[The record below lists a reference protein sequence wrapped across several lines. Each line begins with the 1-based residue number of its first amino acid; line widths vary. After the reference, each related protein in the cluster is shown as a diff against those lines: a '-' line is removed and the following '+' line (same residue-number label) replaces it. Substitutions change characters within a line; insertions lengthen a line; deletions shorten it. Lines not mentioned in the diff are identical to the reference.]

1 MSSVVG
7 KRGTA
12 HAAPTR
18 MDEPHDEALAGSS
31 SADRNPFILPADE
44 EVFRM
49 RQDEKSRKA
58 KERVARRGQKVWQKT
73 TKSAVSGRSA
83 KVGDLLKSTGAAIV
97 GGEDST
103 PGKRALA
110 NAEMMHQAATMIT
123 NDRQQEKES
132 MAEFISKK
140 REMFLVQMSLD
151 TKREEIR
158 KLEEKAR
165 MKEEALRKSEQMLEE
180 DAIRF
185 DTFLKENDK
194 KAHEAIKKAERETK
208 LKTDKAQEIK
218 KLNQQIQMVQSDMSK
233 HREALEDCLRYKEFL
248 DSLVPPEWFEE
259 QNQIKRDRQ
268 EQRRQARIKQKK
280 KSYEEAKKK
289 VLAEFVEEE
298 RRRDEALAK
307 QGRVKKKSE
316 KKARQPDLP
325 PPPKLDQEPLTSSE
339 EDIPMFFTKQEQ
351 LLDIFQ
357 ALEEQNLFFIQ
368 NSQETEHALDELKQN
383 FGKVQKTMDTKT
395 QALRSN
401 IRELVDSID
410 VEEAKAEQL
419 RKRIAAS
426 TGDTLDRQEEL
437 LKQLNKEV
445 KHVYERCGF
454 NASSSPTTLYM
465 LSDLEARLEDLLS
478 DIAQMPEEY
487 VAKAEKASTSRKG
500 REKKRA
506 EQQALQ
512 ERMQE
517 ERNRKAIE
525 RSLQAPRKKV
535 GRPVMFRSR
544 LQKRKV
550 SKNKD
555 MSHGEDL
562 DEIKHLT

>member
-1 MSSVVG
+1 MASTI
-7 KRGTA
+7 KQREMA
-12 HAAPTR
+12 HALHAGL
-18 MDEPHDEALAGSS
+18 DETDEEASASS
-31 SADRNPFILPADE
+31 NSLNRNPFILPADE

-49 RQDEKSRKA
+49 RQEEKSRKA

-73 TKSAVSGRSA
+73 TKSAISGRSA
-83 KVGDLLKSTGAAIV
+83 KIGDLLKNTGASIV
-97 GGEDST
+97 TGEGAT

-132 MAEFISKK
+132 MAEFIAKK

-165 MKEEALRKSEQMLEE
+165 MKEEALRKSEQARKEMLEE

-259 QNQIKRDRQ
+259 QNQIKRERQ
-268 EQRRQARIKQKK
+268 EARKQARIKQQR

-289 VLAEFVEEE
+289 VMAEFIEEE

-307 QGRVKKKSE
+307 QGRVKKKLE

-325 PPPKLDQEPLTSSE
+325 PLPKLDQEPLTSSE
-339 EDIPMFFTKQEQ
+339 EDIPMFFTKQGQ

-401 IRELVDSID
+401 IRELVDSIE
-410 VEEAKAEQL
+410 VEDAKAEQL

-437 LKQLNKEV
+437 LRQLNKEV

-454 NASSSPTTLYM
+454 DASSSPTTLYM

-478 DIAQMPEEY
+478 DIAHMPEEY
-487 VAKAEKASTSRKG
+487 VAKAEK
-500 REKKRA
+500 
-506 EQQALQ
+506 
-512 ERMQE
+512 
-517 ERNRKAIE
+517 
-525 RSLQAPRKKV
+525 
-535 GRPVMFRSR
+535 
-544 LQKRKV
+544 
-550 SKNKD
+550 
-555 MSHGEDL
+555 
-562 DEIKHLT
+562 

>member
-1 MSSVVG
+1 
-7 KRGTA
+7 TNW
-12 HAAPTR
+12 
-18 MDEPHDEALAGSS
+18 DERQEEGSQAS
-31 SADRNPFILPADE
+31 KKMERNPFILPADE

-49 RQDEKSRKA
+49 KEDEQSRKA
-58 KERVARRGQKVWQKT
+58 RDRIARRRQKVWQKT
-73 TKSAVSGRSA
+73 TKTTVSGRSA
-83 KVGDLLKSTGAAIV
+83 KIGDLFKHTGATIAMD
-97 GGEDST
+97 GTAGA
-103 PGKRALA
+103 GKRALA

-123 NDRQQEKES
+123 SDRQQEKES
-132 MAEFISKK
+132 MAEFIAKK

-208 LKTDKAQEIK
+208 LKSDKAQEIK

-248 DSLVPPEWFEE
+248 DGLVPPEWFEE
-259 QNQIKRDRQ
+259 QTRIKRERQ
-268 EQRRQARIKQKK
+268 EARRQARIKQKK
-280 KSYEEAKKK
+280 KAYEEEKRR
-289 VLAEFVEEE
+289 VLSEFAEEE
-298 RRRDEALAK
+298 RRREEALAK

-316 KKARQPDLP
+316 KKARQPDIPPLP
-325 PPPKLDQEPLTSSE
+325 KFDQEPLTSSE
-339 EDIPMFFTKQEQ
+339 EDIPMYFTKQEQ

-383 FGKVQKTMDTKT
+383 FGKVQAAMDAKT

-401 IRELVDSID
+401 IAELVESIH

-419 RKRIAAS
+419 SKRIAAS
-426 TGDTLDRQEEL
+426 TGDTLDRQEGL
-437 LKQLNKEV
+437 LRQLNKEV
-445 KHVYERCGF
+445 KNVYERCGF
-454 NASSSPTTLYM
+454 DASSSPTTLYM
-465 LSDLEARLEDLLS
+465 LSDLEARLEDLLN

-487 VAKAEKASTSRKG
+487 VAKAEKEKEKKR

-512 ERMQE
+512 ERMQ
-517 ERNRKAIE
+517 
-525 RSLQAPRKKV
+525 
-535 GRPVMFRSR
+535 
-544 LQKRKV
+544 
-550 SKNKD
+550 
-555 MSHGEDL
+555 
-562 DEIKHLT
+562 

>member
-1 MSSVVG
+1 
-7 KRGTA
+7 
-12 HAAPTR
+12 
-18 MDEPHDEALAGSS
+18 
-31 SADRNPFILPADE
+31 
-44 EVFRM
+44 
-49 RQDEKSRKA
+49 
-58 KERVARRGQKVWQKT
+58 
-73 TKSAVSGRSA
+73 
-83 KVGDLLKSTGAAIV
+83 
-97 GGEDST
+97 
-103 PGKRALA
+103 
-110 NAEMMHQAATMIT
+110 
-123 NDRQQEKES
+123 

-280 KSYEEAKKK
+280 KSYEETKKK

-395 QALRSN
+395 QVLRSN

-454 NASSSPTTLYM
+454 DASSSPTTLYM

-487 VAKAEKASTSRKG
+487 VAKAEKASTSRKREKEKKR

>member
-1 MSSVVG
+1 MA
-7 KRGTA
+7 GTN
-12 HAAPTR
+12 PT
-18 MDEPHDEALAGSS
+18 G
-31 SADRNPFILPADE
+31 RNPFVLPPDE

-49 RQDEKSRKA
+49 READKNQKAQDRIT
-58 KERVARRGQKVWQKT
+58 RRGQKVWEKT
-73 TKSAVSGRSA
+73 TKNVVSGRSA
-83 KVGDLLKSTGAAIV
+83 KIGDLLKNTGAAIV
-97 GGEDST
+97 SGQGGGA
-103 PGKRALA
+103 GKRGLA
-110 NAEMMHQAATMIT
+110 NSKTMQQVATAIT

-132 MAEFISKK
+132 MAEFIAKK

-248 DSLVPPEWFEE
+248 DSLVPQEWFEE
-259 QNQIKRDRQ
+259 QNRIKRERQ
-268 EQRRQARIKQKK
+268 EARRQARIKQRR
-280 KSYEEAKKK
+280 KSFEEAKKRAM
-289 VLAEFVEEE
+289 VEFVEEE

-325 PPPKLDQEPLTSSE
+325 SLPKLDQEPLSSSE

-383 FGKVQKTMDTKT
+383 FGKVQKTMDAKT
-395 QALRSN
+395 QTLRSN
-401 IRELVDSID
+401 ISELVHSIE

-437 LKQLNKEV
+437 LRQLNKEV

-454 NASSSPTTLYM
+454 DASSSPTTLYM

-478 DIAQMPEEY
+478 HIGQMPEEY
-487 VAKAEKASTSRKG
+487 VAKAEKEKEKKR

-517 ERNRKAIE
+517 ERNRKAIQ

-544 LQKRKV
+544 LQKRRV

-555 MSHGEDL
+555 DSHGEDL

>member
-1 MSSVVG
+1 MTSAA
-7 KRGTA
+7 RNREMA
-12 HAAPTR
+12 HVLHAGL
-18 MDEPHDEALAGSS
+18 DETDEEA
-31 SADRNPFILPADE
+31 SACSNSLDRNPFILPADE

-49 RQDEKSRKA
+49 RQEEKSRKA
-58 KERVARRGQKVWQKT
+58 QERVARRGQKVWQKT
-73 TKSAVSGRSA
+73 TKSAISGRSA
-83 KVGDLLKSTGAAIV
+83 KIGDLLKKTGASIV
-97 GGEDST
+97 AGEGAT

-132 MAEFISKK
+132 MAEFIAKK

-165 MKEEALRKSEQMLEE
+165 MKEEALRKSEQARKQGLAQKAMLEE

-259 QNQIKRDRQ
+259 QNQVKRERQ
-268 EQRRQARIKQKK
+268 EARRQARIKQQK

-289 VLAEFVEEE
+289 VMAEFVEEE

-307 QGRVKKKSE
+307 QGRVKKKIE

-325 PPPKLDQEPLTSSE
+325 PLPKLDQEPLTSSE
-339 EDIPMFFTKQEQ
+339 EDIPMFFTKQGQ

-401 IRELVDSID
+401 IRELVDSIE

-437 LKQLNKEV
+437 LRQLNKEV

-454 NASSSPTTLYM
+454 DASSSPTTLYM

-487 VAKAEKASTSRKG
+487 VAKAEKAST
-500 REKKRA
+500 RA
-506 EQQALQ
+506 A
-512 ERMQE
+512 
-517 ERNRKAIE
+517 
-525 RSLQAPRKKV
+525 S
-535 GRPVMFRSR
+535 
-544 LQKRKV
+544 
-550 SKNKD
+550 
-555 MSHGEDL
+555 
-562 DEIKHLT
+562 

>member
-1 MSSVVG
+1 
-7 KRGTA
+7 
-12 HAAPTR
+12 
-18 MDEPHDEALAGSS
+18 DEASTGTNSLN
-31 SADRNPFILPADE
+31 RNPFILPADE

-49 RQDEKSRKA
+49 RHEQKSKKA
-58 KERVARRGQKVWQKT
+58 QERVARRGQKVWQKT

-83 KVGDLLKSTGAAIV
+83 KIGELLKNTGATV
-97 GGEDST
+97 VSGEGIT

-110 NAEMMHQAATMIT
+110 NAEMMHQAAAMIS

-132 MAEFISKK
+132 MAEFIAKK

-165 MKEEALRKSEQMLEE
+165 MKEDALRKSEQARRNILLIALKMLEE

-259 QNQIKRDRQ
+259 QHRIKRDRQ
-268 EQRRQARIKQKK
+268 EERRQARIKQKRRA
-280 KSYEEAKKK
+280 YEEAKKK
-289 VLAEFVEEE
+289 VMAEFIEEE

-307 QGRVKKKSE
+307 QGRVKKKSD

-325 PPPKLDQEPLTSSE
+325 PLPKLDQEPLTSSE
-339 EDIPMFFTKQEQ
+339 EDIPMFFTKQGQ

-395 QALRSN
+395 SALRCN
-401 IRELVDSID
+401 IRELVDSIE

-437 LKQLNKEV
+437 LRQLNKEV

-454 NASSSPTTLYM
+454 DASSSPTTLYM

-478 DIAQMPEEY
+478 DIGHMPEEY
-487 VAKAEKASTSRKG
+487 VAKAEKEKEKKR

-512 ERMQE
+512 ERMQASTQAPPCE

>member
-1 MSSVVG
+1 
-7 KRGTA
+7 
-12 HAAPTR
+12 
-18 MDEPHDEALAGSS
+18 
-31 SADRNPFILPADE
+31 
-44 EVFRM
+44 
-49 RQDEKSRKA
+49 
-58 KERVARRGQKVWQKT
+58 
-73 TKSAVSGRSA
+73 
-83 KVGDLLKSTGAAIV
+83 
-97 GGEDST
+97 
-103 PGKRALA
+103 
-110 NAEMMHQAATMIT
+110 
-123 NDRQQEKES
+123 
-132 MAEFISKK
+132 
-140 REMFLVQMSLD
+140 
-151 TKREEIR
+151 
-158 KLEEKAR
+158 
-165 MKEEALRKSEQMLEE
+165 
-180 DAIRF
+180 
-185 DTFLKENDK
+185 
-194 KAHEAIKKAERETK
+194 
-208 LKTDKAQEIK
+208 KTDKAQEIK

-268 EQRRQARIKQKK
+268 QQRRQARIKQKK

-454 NASSSPTTLYM
+454 DASSSPTTLYM

-478 DIAQMPEEY
+478 DIGHMPEEY
-487 VAKAEKASTSRKG
+487 VAKAEKA
-500 REKKRA
+500 
-506 EQQALQ
+506 
-512 ERMQE
+512 
-517 ERNRKAIE
+517 
-525 RSLQAPRKKV
+525 
-535 GRPVMFRSR
+535 
-544 LQKRKV
+544 
-550 SKNKD
+550 
-555 MSHGEDL
+555 
-562 DEIKHLT
+562 